1 MFRMSPAALLPLR
14 RFAPLLLATAALT
27 GLVACGG
34 STSRVESFDP
44 SRLVVFGDE
53 LSVIGNGGT
62 AALQGYTEPAGA
74 KYTVNALD
82 DAGTA
87 LNCSSSL
94 IWVQVLAS
102 NYDLPLGP
110 CKGSDETQ
118 RGWIAA
124 QAGARVADVAA
135 QVAAFQDAP
144 LVADTLVTVVAGLHD
159 ILDAYDAVVAGS
171 KTRDEALAD
180 VAAVGTQLGKMVTGL
195 NTSTEGPRIL
205 YATLPDLGQSP
216 LAVKAEAAFPGE
228 GRAAL
233 LSELTEAFNT
243 QLRLSVTN
251 DGRFYGLVNGG
262 DLATTM
268 IKYPSRYSLTNV
280 VDTLCDRSKYSSSTL
295 ALPERFQLL
304 GCTTA
309 TLLDAAAG
317 SISTYF
323 WADDIH
329 PGPNWQSRFGSAAV
343 SRTKTNPF

>member
-1 MFRMSPAALLPLR
+1 MFRMFPAALASLR
-14 RFAPLLLATAALT
+14 RFAPLLLATAALA

-34 STSRVESFDP
+34 STSRVESFNP
-44 SRLVVFGDE
+44 ARLVVFGDE

-62 AALQGYTEPAGA
+62 AALLGHTEPAGA

-87 LNCSSSL
+87 LDCSLSV

-102 NYDLPLGP
+102 NYGLPLGP
-110 CKGSDETQ
+110 CMTSGDTQ

-159 ILDAYDAVVAGS
+159 ILDAYDAVVAGG
-171 KTRDEALAD
+171 KTRAEALVD
-180 VAAVGTQLGKMVTGL
+180 VTAAGTRLGRLVTGL
-195 NTSTEGPRIL
+195 NTSTDGPRIL
-205 YATLPDLGQSP
+205 YATLPDLGSSP
-216 LAVKAEAAFPGE
+216 LAAKAEAAFPGE

-233 LSELTEAFNT
+233 LSALSDAFNT
-243 QLRLSVTN
+243 QLRLAVTN

-262 DLATTM
+262 DLAGAMFLT
-268 IKYPSRYSLTNV
+268 PSRYSLTNIS
-280 VDTLCDRSKYSSSTL
+280 TALCDSSKYSSSTL

-309 TLLDAAAG
+309 TLQDAASG
-317 SISTYF
+317 STTTYF

>member
-1 MFRMSPAALLPLR
+1 MFRMFPAALMPLR
-14 RFAPLLLATAALT
+14 RVAPLLLATMALA

-82 DAGTA
+82 DDGTA

-102 NYDLPLGP
+102 NYGLPLGP
-110 CKGSDETQ
+110 CMTSGDTQ

-171 KTRDEALAD
+171 FNLGGPVLLRVIRLGRDTRFAQIVALMESASTTKPRD
-180 VAAVGTQLGKMVTGL
+180 ACPTLFPLLPYYPRRLRRQHNAPNPTPT
-195 NTSTEGPRIL
+195 NTT
-205 YATLPDLGQSP
+205 
-216 LAVKAEAAFPGE
+216 
-228 GRAAL
+228 
-233 LSELTEAFNT
+233 
-243 QLRLSVTN
+243 
-251 DGRFYGLVNGG
+251 
-262 DLATTM
+262 
-268 IKYPSRYSLTNV
+268 
-280 VDTLCDRSKYSSSTL
+280 
-295 ALPERFQLL
+295 
-304 GCTTA
+304 
-309 TLLDAAAG
+309 
-317 SISTYF
+317 
-323 WADDIH
+323 
-329 PGPNWQSRFGSAAV
+329 
-343 SRTKTNPF
+343 